1 MDNVQKH
8 NTCSDIPSSQM
19 FKSYLHNQYG
29 PGIYPNFRK
38 FERLKI
44 QLAKSS
50 NHLTFLM
57 KCKTHEIVPKGLM
70 LKAPY
75 HSHRS
80 SKKTLRAS
88 KTLLRDR
95 IQFHRFKKAA
105 LNKQINDLQSS
116 FRRSTNYS
124 DQLRVL
130 AAVESSY
137 KHHFL
142 KPKEIQIRI
151 SQL

>member
-1 MDNVQKH
+1 M
-8 NTCSDIPSSQM
+8 PSSQT
-19 FKSYLHNQYG
+19 FRTYLHNQYG
-29 PGIYPNFRK
+29 PGIYPHFRK

-44 QLAKSS
+44 QLAKTS

-57 KCKTHEIVPKGLM
+57 KCKTRDIVPEGLM

-80 SKKTLRAS
+80 SKITLRAS
-88 KTLLRDR
+88 KALLRDR
-95 IQFHRFKKAA
+95 LQFHRFKKAA
-105 LNKQINDLQSS
+105 LNKQINDLQSF
-116 FRRSTNYS
+116 FRRSTNHS
-124 DQLRVL
+124 DQLRIL

-142 KPKEIQIRI
+142 KRKEIQIRKFI
-151 SQL
+151 AL